1 MKFLRV
7 VEDTN
12 KKSVDPGKEKPKL
25 YLFKYFF
32 ICIFGELTH

>member
-12 KKSVDPGKEKPKL
+12 KKSVDLGKEKK
-25 YLFKYFF
+25 KT
-32 ICIFGELTH
+32 IFRLNTFSFAFSGN